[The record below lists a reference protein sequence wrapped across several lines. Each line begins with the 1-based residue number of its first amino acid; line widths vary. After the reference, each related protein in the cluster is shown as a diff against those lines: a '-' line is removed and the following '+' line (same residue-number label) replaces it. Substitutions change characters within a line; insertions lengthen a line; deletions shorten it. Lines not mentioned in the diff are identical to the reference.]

1 MRSDGTNRSQV
12 KGGRQS
18 AVIERERESDDD
30 EEAGYLAERAT
41 QLREL
46 ARGREGQAV
55 VAALATG
62 FSIGIVLSTVIAGSN
77 RRKTWPEKIA
87 NEGYLR
93 RLLEAVEGR
102 LPESIS
108 KKLND

>member
-1 MRSDGTNRSQV
+1 MV
-12 KGGRQS
+12 
-18 AVIERERESDDD
+18 EHEHEMDDD
-30 EEAGYLAERAT
+30 EEAGYLADRAA

-55 VAALATG
+55 VAALAAG
-62 FSIGIVLSTVIAGSN
+62 FSIGIVLSTVIAGAS

-93 RLLEAVEGR
+93 RLLEAVEER

-108 KKLND
+108 KKLNG